1 MTLAGQQLGH
11 YRIIHLIKQG
21 GMGEVYLAE
30 DTRMPRQVAV
40 KVVRDGHQPC
50 PDAEALQHAERLFQR
65 EMKTISQL
73 DHPHI
78 LSFYDFGEE
87 PAENGSIIYMVM
99 PYRPEGSLLNWLL
112 QCGSDQLSPQDA
124 GHMIAQAASALQ
136 HAHDH
141 SIIHQDV
148 KPSNFLVRINVD
160 HPTYPD
166 LLLVDFGIARVM
178 SATSTTT
185 NSIRGTSSYMAPEQ
199 WSGNAVPASDQYAL
213 AVMSYVLLAGQP
225 PFKGRPEQIM
235 FRHLTELPEPPSE
248 LNSRL
253 SPAVDAVILRALA
266 KKSDERFPTIKAFA
280 VALQQALNYAD
291 QCVTLA
297 ISMAEAF
304 RGGSRTVTLSDKHQ
318 VMVTIPP
325 YAQHGQVL
333 RLPDLGFPYYDGG
346 PRGPLLVFLS
356 TDQDKAMSLLA
367 GASEDDLPTVPAS
380 GSLVK
385 QPPSVADANKPLPY
399 IDEPLF
405 VSPLVLTPAPSPS
418 RTTPPLND
426 IVSAP
431 LESGVILPTSSAH
444 NRDLPS
450 KQRIILYVTVALLLL
465 MVGGMLAV
473 TSVNNSIA
481 ASNANATA
489 TAQSIIYDR
498 ETATSR
504 VINATATAI
513 AANPDPYQ
521 PPHGTLALVDPLSQ
535 PNTWGNFSDTTSGN
549 QCQFVNGVYQIS
561 QPQPQP
567 NKPYQCY
574 EGNQYS
580 NFAVEVKMTVNQGD
594 CGGLVIRDS
603 SGYSKYYVFELCQDG
618 NYFFWSAGH
627 TTPLK
632 SGNSSAIK
640 RGRGQLNVIAVVANG
655 SNFDL
660 YVNSQ
665 KVDSVSDSAYSQGNI
680 GLIAHAYNS
689 ATTIIYQDARVW
701 TIG

>member
-1 MTLAGQQLGH
+1 
-11 YRIIHLIKQG
+11 
-21 GMGEVYLAE
+21 
-30 DTRMPRQVAV
+30 
-40 KVVRDGHQPC
+40 
-50 PDAEALQHAERLFQR
+50 
-65 EMKTISQL
+65 
-73 DHPHI
+73 
-78 LSFYDFGEE
+78 
-87 PAENGSIIYMVM
+87 
-99 PYRPEGSLLNWLL
+99 
-112 QCGSDQLSPQDA
+112 
-124 GHMIAQAASALQ
+124 
-136 HAHDH
+136 
-141 SIIHQDV
+141 
-148 KPSNFLVRINVD
+148 
-160 HPTYPD
+160 
-166 LLLVDFGIARVM
+166 
-178 SATSTTT
+178 
-185 NSIRGTSSYMAPEQ
+185 
-199 WSGNAVPASDQYAL
+199 
-213 AVMSYVLLAGQP
+213 
-225 PFKGRPEQIM
+225 
-235 FRHLTELPEPPSE
+235 
-248 LNSRL
+248 
-253 SPAVDAVILRALA
+253 
-266 KKSDERFPTIKAFA
+266 
-280 VALQQALNYAD
+280 
-291 QCVTLA
+291 
-297 ISMAEAF
+297 
-304 RGGSRTVTLSDKHQ
+304 
-318 VMVTIPP
+318 
-325 YAQHGQVL
+325 
-333 RLPDLGFPYYDGG
+333 
-346 PRGPLLVFLS
+346 
-356 TDQDKAMSLLA
+356 MSLLA